1 MEKKVRGTSTSMV
14 PLERSSLVQALAT
27 KVICG
32 RRGVLVLGQ
41 EQDSDGGRFDH
52 NQAYEG
58 RLNRLNVYDKY
69 MSLEE
74 CNSLSEAGRE
84 GNVVSWKDIIAAA
97 ESATKTIGQISMK
110 EDTDGRLIIEKSTSI
125 DPRSITGVN
134 AIQLGQHGQ
143 EGAGAVPDS
152 HITLSHQEAPGTKF
166 QLTSVDLV
174 NGNNVCSGIV
184 IQRKNDDTGVF
195 TDVFSKTDLGKS
207 GSTIKLGGIH
217 GFADA
222 LPSTEWRIKPVG
234 VAESDDKFCSIAK
247 LNLYGAITDK
257 SAPSWHGDFSTG
269 LGLDELFN
277 KCAAMG
283 EACAGVVRE
292 TETSQKRGALVARW
306 ATNEENEQLPTTV
319 VDKAYVLGS
328 IDESGEIVTS
338 YDYDVEQRGL
348 GLRLGDCNMG
358 VFESDIELPY
368 VADWSFLLTTKHD
381 ASSGADSSDYMDF
394 YIRQDGDEEYIFL
407 SRHMNDAD
415 KSTPVRLPTSTRFGL
430 KVVAQSSNAAM
441 PNHMRIQTGPIGTSE
456 RPGDL
461 ALVYSIT
468 GPDCI
473 EHLTEETS
481 SDKDTKA
488 VHNGRGNVHAAYCA
502 LALFQIDRYTGQ
514 LAVRTA
520 NVLDVGIQSTYPVEV
535 TATDPTGLTAN
546 CTF

>member
-1 MEKKVRGTSTSMV
+1 
-14 PLERSSLVQALAT
+14 
-27 KVICG
+27 
-32 RRGVLVLGQ
+32 
-41 EQDSDGGRFDH
+41 
-52 NQAYEG
+52 
-58 RLNRLNVYDKY
+58 
-69 MSLEE
+69 
-74 CNSLSEAGRE
+74 
-84 GNVVSWKDIIAAA
+84 
-97 ESATKTIGQISMK
+97 
-110 EDTDGRLIIEKSTSI
+110 
-125 DPRSITGVN
+125 
-134 AIQLGQHGQ
+134 
-143 EGAGAVPDS
+143 
-152 HITLSHQEAPGTKF
+152 
-166 QLTSVDLV
+166 
-174 NGNNVCSGIV
+174 
-184 IQRKNDDTGVF
+184 
-195 TDVFSKTDLGKS
+195 
-207 GSTIKLGGIH
+207 
-217 GFADA
+217 
-222 LPSTEWRIKPVG
+222 
-234 VAESDDKFCSIAK
+234 
-247 LNLYGAITDK
+247 
-257 SAPSWHGDFSTG
+257 
-269 LGLDELFN
+269 
-277 KCAAMG
+277 MG

-535 TATDPTGLTAN
+535 TATDPTGLTATARFDVEVIESN
-546 CTF
+546 DPPEMYQYVIHVDENSRGVEMHDLSHQTDDHWTFFGSFVANIGGDEYPGVLGYVGSPSDVRKGQQLKYTIVAGNVNNQFA